1 MKTSISE
8 VTQIREQIA
17 AEQMAGRL
25 GLHGLNAGM
34 ARHAFITAKQERV
47 AVLHGKL
54 QELVGD
60 VATAMVVETC
70 DSLPDT
76 LARADV
82 LAVLRHEFSNEEVEP
97 LCTSL
102 QEVWRTLDMLK
113 DRFGVETARKL
124 LLAPSSSLV
133 RETPP
138 S

>member
-1 MKTSISE
+1 MKTPFGRYLQISVFMKTSISE

-82 LAVLRHEFSNEEVEP
+82 LAVLRHEEETFAKKSKV
-97 LCTSL
+97 
-102 QEVWRTLDMLK
+102 
-113 DRFGVETARKL
+113 
-124 LLAPSSSLV
+124 
-133 RETPP
+133 
-138 S
+138 